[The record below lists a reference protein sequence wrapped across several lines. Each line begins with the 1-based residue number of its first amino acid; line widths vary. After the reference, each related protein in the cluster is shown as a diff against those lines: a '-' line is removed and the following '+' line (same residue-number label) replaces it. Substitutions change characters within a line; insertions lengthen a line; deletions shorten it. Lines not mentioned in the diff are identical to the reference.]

1 MGLLKPRGVS
11 VTVSVNWVGNMKRI
25 YTMGGNPAAR
35 HLTVA
40 DIVTFKGQ
48 RKLVQATATTAEEA
62 SAATEAGID
71 MLSVSVGDELRLVRA
86 AAPTIFLNAALPM
99 TRFASQEDLLRA
111 AYEAMEDGADAV
123 YFCGP
128 VRWVEYLSAAD
139 IPVMGH
145 AGLVPRKSIWLGGL
159 RAFGKTPEEARHLWQ
174 DICDLENAG
183 AYAVEIE
190 VVPKD
195 LTAEI
200 TKATSLS
207 VSSIGAGPHADIV
220 FQFTKDTLGTTA
232 NAPRHV
238 KAYEDFATRLA
249 DLQTARV
256 SALKRFAEEARS
268 GTYPGP
274 EVSLAAPPDA
284 LDALRAAI
292 HGGKQ

>member
-1 MGLLKPRGVS
+1 
-11 VTVSVNWVGNMKRI
+11 MKRI
-25 YTMGGNPAAR
+25 YTMGGDPAAR

-40 DIVTFKGQ
+40 DIIALKGQ
-48 RKLVQATATTAEEA
+48 RTLVQATATTEEEA
-62 SAATEAGID
+62 RAAVEAGLD
-71 MLSVSVGDELRLVRA
+71 MLSVSAGVELRMVRTV
-86 AAPTIFLNAALPM
+86 APNMFLNVALPM
-99 TRFASQEDLLRA
+99 TRFASQEDLLRG

-128 VRWVEYLSAAD
+128 VRWIEYLSAAA

-159 RAFGKTPEEARHLWQ
+159 RAFGKTPAEAQQLWQ
-174 DICDLENAG
+174 DIRDLENAG

-190 VVPKD
+190 VVPAE

-207 VSSIGAGPHADIV
+207 VSSIGSGPHADIV
-220 FQFTKDTLGTTA
+220 FQFTEDTLGTTT

-249 DLQTARV
+249 DLQKARV
-256 SALKRFAEEARS
+256 SALKRFADDARS
-268 GTYPGP
+268 GAYPGP
-274 EVSLAAPPDA
+274 EVSVATSAEA
-284 LDALRAAI
+284 LDALRTAI
-292 HGGKQ
+292 QRGKQ

>member
-1 MGLLKPRGVS
+1 
-11 VTVSVNWVGNMKRI
+11 MKRI
-25 YTMGGNPAAR
+25 YTMGGDPAVR
-35 HLTVA
+35 QLTVA
-40 DIVTFKGQ
+40 DILAMKGQ
-48 RKLVQATATTAEEA
+48 RKLVQATATTVEEA
-62 SAATEAGID
+62 SAAAEAGLD
-71 MLSVSVGDELRLVRA
+71 MLSVSVGDELRMVRA
-86 AAPTIFLNAALPM
+86 AAPTIFLNAALPL
-99 TRFASQEDLLRA
+99 TCFASQQDLLRA

-128 VRWVEYLSAAD
+128 VRWVEYLSAAA

-159 RAFGKTPEEARHLWQ
+159 RAFGKTPVEARRLWQ
-174 DICDLENAG
+174 DVRDLENAG

-190 VVPKD
+190 VVPAE

-207 VSSIGAGPHADIV
+207 VSSIGSGPHADIV
-220 FQFTKDTLGTTA
+220 FQFTEDTLGTTV

-238 KAYEDFATRLA
+238 KAYEDFVARLA

-256 SALKRFAEEARS
+256 SALKCFAEEARS
-268 GTYPGP
+268 GAYPGP
-274 EVSLAAPPDA
+274 EVSVATPQEA
-284 LDALRAAI
+284 LEALRTAI